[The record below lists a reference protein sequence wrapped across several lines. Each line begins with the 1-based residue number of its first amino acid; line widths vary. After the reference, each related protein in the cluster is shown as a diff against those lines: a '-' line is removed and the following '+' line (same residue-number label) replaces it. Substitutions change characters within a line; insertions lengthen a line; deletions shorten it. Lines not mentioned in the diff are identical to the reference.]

1 MGAPEGD
8 RASGVADVEADAG
21 VGVVDESLAQ
31 AVVVERSALI
41 ALAPVGSSK
50 PNPGQAAPSVASEHS
65 SLIYD
70 LRRQTTCGLRA
81 RASRLLVPSL
91 LL

>member
-21 VGVVDESLAQ
+21 VGVDGSLAQ

-41 ALAPVGSSK
+41 ALAPVGSPK